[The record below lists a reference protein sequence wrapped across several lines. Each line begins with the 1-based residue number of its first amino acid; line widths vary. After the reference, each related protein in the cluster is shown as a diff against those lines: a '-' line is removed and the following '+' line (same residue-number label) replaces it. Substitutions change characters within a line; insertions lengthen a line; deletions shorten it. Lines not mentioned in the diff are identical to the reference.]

1 MQRFTGLVG
10 RPRIVV
16 NAQAGLDFATIGEVD
31 ATDCRVMALT
41 GHGATQAPQPVHS
54 SRSTSGSG
62 LPPRRGGKRMART
75 SQKSPQTRHSTP
87 LFGRQ
92 AGPMMALTGQ
102 GDWPSLRVRARGWQA
117 LTQSPQKVQAPRA
130 KSMVGKP
137 PSPAT
142 MMCSGQAPRQSLQRV
157 QQSVNS
163 ASAKAQ
169 GGRISAFGRG
179 RPRKNPRR
187 LASTMPQPPAF
198 ILSMPLRSIW
208 SISEPGS
215 TCGSRASQ

>member
-1 MQRFTGLVG
+1 MAATG
-10 RPRIVV
+10 
-16 NAQAGLDFATIGEVD
+16 Q
-31 ATDCRVMALT
+31 
-41 GHGATQAPQPVHS
+41 GATQAPQPVHS
-54 SRSTSGSG
+54 SRSSVGSG
-62 LPPRRGGKRMART
+62 LPPRRGRKRMART
-75 SQKSPQTRHSTP
+75 SQKSPQIRHSTP
-87 LFGRQ
+87 WCGRQ
-92 AGPMMALTGQ
+92 AGPMAALYGQ
-102 GDWPSLRVRARGWQA
+102 GGWSSRRSRACGLQA
-117 LTQSPQKVQAPRA
+117 LTQSPQNVHVPRR

-163 ASAKAQ
+163 ASASAQ

-179 RPRKNPRR
+179 RPRKNPRL
-187 LASTMPQPPAF
+187 LASTTVQPPAF